1 MKHNVYGR
9 KLGRKTNHRIAM
21 WRNMATALFTHNQ
34 ITTTVPKAKSL
45 QPFVEKLITAAKKGD
60 LASRR
65 RVIGKLGGDSIMVR
79 DEDDDALVRHKR
91 KPNRPGGYQGKLL
104 GGPKLVKHLF
114 EDIAPRYADR
124 EGGYTRIIKLGVNR
138 LGDGGDLCV
147 LQLVGTEESGPQVSG
162 QHSRRREKSHRRM
175 EFAAK
180 LRKGGAATGDA
191 ATAGAAPAAGAA
203 PEAAPEAAET
213 APEPTPQSSAAEA
226 LAQPTPTE
234 PTDERQP

>member
-79 DEDDDALVRHKR
+79 DEDDEALVRHKR

-104 GGPKLVKHLF
+104 SGPKLVKHLF

-124 EGGYTRIIKLGVNR
+124 EGGYTRIIKLGLNR

-147 LQLVGTEESGPQVSG
+147 IQLVGTEESGPQVSG

-180 LRKGGAATGDA
+180 RRKGGGTGDA
-191 ATAGAAPAAGAA
+191 AASAEDPAQGDEQPPVSAADASEAPATVPDHAQ
-203 PEAAPEAAET
+203 AAET
-213 APEPTPQSSAAEA
+213 QPGADAEGG
-226 LAQPTPTE
+226 Q
-234 PTDERQP
+234 ERPG